1 MISVEKCIDERYAD
15 PSNRYPLLDSVQA
28 IVADTIYETNN
39 AIETGQKEA
48 LNVIAKIKQV
58 YNILDS
64 LKKDMQWLEK
74 QLNFLKDAY
83 ENRLQFVEVEC
94 LTQVNSLVQHLDILR
109 SEFKKYYDGDQ
120 LDQRVNAQQHL
131 YEQAIDLQINYIDIK
146 TRLKNNIA
154 NCNNYIDS
162 IPIEAVTEWQR
173 NLNSLLNLL

>member
-74 QLNFLKDAY
+74 QL
-83 ENRLQFVEVEC
+83 
-94 LTQVNSLVQHLDILR
+94 IP
-109 SEFKKYYDGDQ
+109 FKIKPEEALIVTIDGK
-120 LDQRVNAQQHL
+120 N
-131 YEQAIDLQINYIDIK
+131 QIFCQK
-146 TRLKNNIA
+146 K
-154 NCNNYIDS
+154 
-162 IPIEAVTEWQR
+162 EGK
-173 NLNSLLNLL
+173 